1 MKFKFLV
8 SPSAQKTINALE
20 IKAAIP
26 SIDKARMPS
35 IKRIHELLN
44 ELKIEHDFDTTVN
57 VVEYRSAGRR
67 YVNSRHD
74 GKEGYKIVIDGKD
87 AFEKYGVYYLELD
100 TSESYYSWNTDQYAR
115 ELMKIIKYVNEN
127 QNN

>member
-1 MKFKFLV
+1 MKLNFLI

-44 ELKIEHDFDTTVN
+44 ELKIEHYFNTTVN
-57 VVEYRSAGRR
+57 VVEYRSAGYR

-74 GKEGYKIVIDGKD
+74 GKEGYKIKITATDILKKSGIHY
-87 AFEKYGVYYLELD
+87 FELD

-115 ELMKIIKYVNEN
+115 ELIKIIKYVNEN
-127 QNN
+127 